1 MSDYIRMQGADPRA
15 MDSARPGYDEPSAT
29 SGWLVFAATIAML
42 AGFFN
47 IIVGLVALFKSSY
60 YVATPGGYLVM
71 NLTGWGWL
79 HLIVGVLAA
88 AAGAALFSNAGW
100 AKVVV
105 VVLAGFNAL
114 AMLAFIS
121 AAPAWGLIIIVM
133 DVLVIWAVIAHA
145 NDPESSTV

>member
-1 MSDYIRMQGADPRA
+1 
-15 MDSARPGYDEPSAT
+15 MDSARPPGMVTTTGST
-29 SGWLVFAATIAML
+29 GWLAFAGTIAIL

-47 IIVGLVALFKSSY
+47 IIMGLVALFRNDY
-60 YVATPGGYLVM
+60 YVAAPGGYLVL

-88 AAGAALFSNAGW
+88 AAGTALFSGAGW

-114 AMLAFIS
+114 AHLAFLS
-121 AAPAWGLIIIVM
+121 AAPAWGLIVIAM
-133 DVLVIWAVIAHA
+133 DILVIWAVIAHSG
-145 NDPESSTV
+145 ERSTV